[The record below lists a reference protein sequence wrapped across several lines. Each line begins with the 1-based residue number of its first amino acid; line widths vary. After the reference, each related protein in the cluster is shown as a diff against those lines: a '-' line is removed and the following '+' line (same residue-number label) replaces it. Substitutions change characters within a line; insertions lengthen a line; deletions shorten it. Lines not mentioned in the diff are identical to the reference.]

1 MNSIVWRSRHA
12 IAAKWSHAAEATPSA
27 ELLLKKTAIEC
38 GCGQQLCV
46 FTISPQ
52 VACVCATGSCLAH
65 PLLSCAVNHEVL
77 ENFKK

>member
-52 VACVCATGSCLAH
+52 VVCVCVCDWLMFGPSF
-65 PLLSCAVNHEVL
+65 AVMCCES
-77 ENFKK
+77 